1 MASRSHRWWQTAVIY
16 QVYPRS
22 FQDTTG
28 NGVGDLP
35 GITSRLDYL
44 AGTLGVDAIWIS
56 PFYPSPMADFG
67 YDVTDYC
74 DVHPMFG
81 TLADFDELLV
91 AAHDR
96 GLRVIIDWVPNHT
109 SDQHPWFVASRSS
122 RHDPKRDWY
131 VWRDAKPDG
140 SPPNNWQSN
149 FGGLAWT
156 WDEGTGQYYL
166 HSFLAEQPDLNW
178 RNPEVQ
184 AAMFDTVR
192 FWMDRGVDG
201 IRIDV
206 AHYIMKDPQL
216 RDNPPAGERVE
227 GVRDRGEY
235 DALEHI
241 HDKGHPDIHGVFREL
256 RSVLDGYPG
265 DRFAVGEIHIS
276 DWDEW
281 AAYYGENLDELHMP
295 YNFSLLW
302 APWSASGYRSRI
314 DAMEAALPEGAWPNL
329 VLGNHDEV
337 RLVTRYGPHRARV
350 AAMLLLTVRG
360 TPTMY
365 YGDELAMP
373 QTEVPP
379 QQEQDPWG
387 IRVPGQSRDG
397 CRTPM
402 QWTAEPGAG
411 FSRGDVAPWLPCGSD
426 PDSHN
431 VANQTADP
439 ASMLSLYRSLL
450 VLRRAE
456 PALHAG
462 AYRSVDAPEGTYAY
476 ERWAG
481 DDRFLVVLNFTSE
494 ETAFSIDEP
503 GSIELGTG
511 LDRAGPVGGSLSLG
525 PDEGVIVRL
534 QPDGEV
540 VSTQT

>member
-1 MASRSHRWWQTAVIY
+1 MSDTTPPWWQTAVIY
-16 QVYPRS
+16 QIYPRS

-44 AGTLGVDAIWIS
+44 TETLGVDAIWIS

-67 YDVTDYC
+67 YDVVDYC

-81 TLADFDELLV
+81 TLDDFDALLA
-91 AAHDR
+91 AAHVR

-122 RHDPKRDWY
+122 HDDPQRDWY
-131 VWRDAKPDG
+131 VWQDPSPDG
-140 SPPNNWQSN
+140 KPPNNWQGN
-149 FGGLAWT
+149 FGGPAWT
-156 WDEGTGQYYL
+156 WDDHTGQYYL
-166 HSFLAEQPDLNW
+166 HSFLPEQPDLNW
-178 RNPEVQ
+178 RNPEVK

-206 AHYIMKDPQL
+206 AHYVMKDPAL
-216 RDNPPAGERVE
+216 RDNPPARSRVE
-227 GVRDRGEY
+227 GVRDRGDY
-235 DALEHI
+235 DNLEHV
-241 HDKGHPDIHGVFREL
+241 HDKGHPDTHGVFRDL
-256 RSVLDGYPG
+256 RTVLDGYPG
-265 DRFAVGEIHIS
+265 DRFSVGEIHIW
-276 DWDEW
+276 DWNEW
-281 AAYYGENLDELHMP
+281 ATYYGENLDELHMP

-302 APWSASGYRSRI
+302 APWSASEFRTRI
-314 DAMEAALPEGAWPNL
+314 DEMEAALPDGAWPNL

-337 RLVTRYGPHRARV
+337 RLVTRYGAHRART

-373 QTEVPP
+373 QTEVPSEH
-379 QQEQDPWG
+379 EQDPWG

-402 QWTAEPGAG
+402 QWTNGPGVG
-411 FSRGDVAPWLPCGSD
+411 FSSAEAAPWLPYGSD
-426 PDSHN
+426 PGRHN
-431 VANQTADP
+431 AADQVEDP
-439 ASMLSLYRSLL
+439 GSMLNLYCSLL
-450 VLRRAE
+450 ALRRAE

-462 AYRSVDAPEGTYAY
+462 MYRSFDAPEGIYAY

-481 DDRFLVVLNFTSE
+481 GDRFLVALNFTSTE
-494 ETAFSIDEP
+494 IVLPLDEP
-503 GSIELGTG
+503 GTIELSTG
-511 LDRAGPVGGSLSLG
+511 LARTGPVDDSLPLR

-534 QPDGEV
+534 R
-540 VSTQT
+540 

>member
-1 MASRSHRWWQTAVIY
+1 MTNQTRLWWQTAVIY
-16 QVYPRS
+16 QIYPRS

-44 AGTLGVDAIWIS
+44 AETLGVDAIWIS

-67 YDVTDYC
+67 YDVADYC

-81 TLADFDELLV
+81 TLDDFDELLA

-109 SDQHPWFVASRSS
+109 SDRHPWFVASRSS
-122 RHDPKRDWY
+122 RTDPKRDWY

-149 FGGLAWT
+149 FGGRAWT

-206 AHYIMKDPQL
+206 AHYIMKDPEL
-216 RDNPPAGERVE
+216 RDNPPALERIE
-227 GVRDRGEY
+227 GDRDRGEY
-235 DALEHI
+235 DELDHV
-241 HDKGHPDIHGVFREL
+241 HDKGHPDVHAVFRDL
-256 RSVLDGYPG
+256 RRVLDDYPG
-265 DRFAVGEIHIS
+265 DRFSIGEINIS
-276 DWDEW
+276 DWNEW
-281 AAYYGENLDELHMP
+281 AAYYGENLDGLHMP

-302 APWSASGYRSRI
+302 APWSASVFRSQI
-314 DAMEAALPEGAWPNL
+314 DAMEAAIPQGAWPNL

-337 RLVTRYGPHRARV
+337 RLGTRYGPHRIRI

-365 YGDELAMP
+365 YGDEIGMP
-373 QTEVPP
+373 ETEVPP
-379 QQEQDPWG
+379 EQGQDPWG

-402 QWTAEPGAG
+402 QWTADSGVG
-411 FSRGDVAPWLPCGSD
+411 FSDADVAPWIPYG
-426 PDSHN
+426 PEPAIHN
-431 VANQTADP
+431 VMDQAADR
-439 ASMLSLYRSLL
+439 SSILNLYRSLL
-450 VLRRAE
+450 ALRRTE

-462 AYRSVDAPEGTYAY
+462 IYHALDTPDGIYAY
-476 ERWAG
+476 QRQADG
-481 DDRFLVVLNFTSE
+481 VRFLVALNFTSE
-494 ETAFSIDEP
+494 ERSLPLTEP
-503 GSIELGTG
+503 GSIELSTG
-511 LDRAGPVGGSLSLG
+511 LDRIGSVGESLALQ
-525 PDEGVIVRL
+525 PDEGVIIRL
-534 QPDGEV
+534 Q
-540 VSTQT
+540 